1 MTCEMMGQK
10 CYVSLKMHRQLY
22 KEHLSLQ
29 KSFCALY
36 RHMSEENNSKNALN
50 WIQEKNR
57 LEATV
62 KHFKAKALQL
72 QRKLEDTNERCELLE
87 FCLLEL
93 ENQAKV
99 CVREDLVDKSVGTE
113 DQDSETWEKNI
124 LNSCHDCSHSSQKI
138 MNSDVAEYYVKEAL
152 VKAEMESENY
162 REELEETQKKLSN
175 LTEQLDNVLK
185 YNCKLGVGMDYVI
198 ATVNELQSLM
208 EWTAEK
214 KEMKT
219 DSTVI
224 LQKLQQLER
233 IQKDL
238 EKTASESELIRSR
251 AQQERAL
258 SVSEAGTTQENEC
271 DNKPEDAK
279 TTEMCDTS
287 VQEDQMAILDD
298 CVKKI
303 ESLSSSKSVKLLDPK
318 SDDAKNDLLIDLN
331 TPEPVEVK
339 PECTSAVDATSSKR
353 KSTSEDSNDSLGP
366 NISEDEGLGDESRR
380 GDSTGPSSFIEIQ
393 DTLSDIAR
401 LNTELT
407 SPSSNEIIITDPEG
421 HDKPKVWPTD
431 LKGETDSLDICL
443 CAIGNLR
450 ESLRAKENEL
460 LKLSGIQNDQK
471 QIAALQ
477 DVIIN
482 LHKESASLKSELDKT
497 KKENSNLKEQVLEL
511 EEAENDARLQA
522 QKLGEKL
529 VFLQEKDTHFQAKL
543 CETKQALEKC
553 LQELTFKESEERELR
568 SQLKY
573 MEELVHKYEDQIRT
587 MEIVELALRKKLI
600 EEEDELQAAERSIA
614 QCKSPTFERGTQMYD
629 VPSSRSPFHEFENSP
644 NKSKTP
650 SETFSVLSNTK
661 KNVDICVQ
669 FPDEDII
676 QKQCSDTSVQTEA
689 TIFDTLATQIV
700 CEKTNELIEQN
711 VKAAISPKRGSEEAN
726 QSTTSKPPADC
737 PIQNEL
743 LKRLHQLV
751 EEDAHLQQQLHYV
764 DQINLTLWKKLHNLE
779 FHIGECKK
787 KNMSEDGASDSC
799 IDSECDF
806 LSSRP
811 VSREQMCEE
820 SSSPTKCASPCSNR
834 GIIACLDQSEQEIK
848 ERLSKLEQINA
859 AFEKELE
866 LREKLYTE
874 KEKKYGEWVQT
885 EQRFI
890 GDLKR
895 LSDERDSLKSQVE
908 KLQKEKEELSERV
921 VELQSE
927 MEKAQER
934 HRLETDKI
942 KEEQQEITS
951 QLQQKVDQLLAKEK
965 EHLKQITNLKLER
978 SKNSDKSESDKLKS
992 SYVELQLEL
1001 SRTRDEMRKK
1011 EEGFR
1016 IRLDEARSKHCMEE
1030 ARLVSEL
1037 EMLRNKNL
1045 NYDEMINSFQ
1055 LRQNELMGIVKQKE
1069 EALEQAREEYK
1080 KNMEITEEEH
1090 RAIEA
1095 ELKSQLRQMEEETS
1109 VATRALTE
1117 ERVRLEKEL
1126 QENIDDLRCKEEV
1139 YKARIS
1145 ELENNVTHLHEE
1157 LHRITGDLDSGFGSD
1172 IGNDGISNFRR
1183 EKLLNQLR
1191 ELRDREAEL
1200 REKLDEMEQKEA
1212 AYRETLE
1219 HADRIVA
1226 SVEQGYKN
1234 KIEELEISEKNLK
1247 QRVGHLEEVESRL
1260 RGALHKERR
1269 SSDGRKP
1276 DDLVVELLEA
1286 EARENGLKEKVE
1298 TLEQMQRNSI
1308 NKVKDLEK
1316 IREKLETELNDKEEL
1331 ASNLKKT
1338 QQELE
1343 TARKSLT
1350 KLKKSESDLKN
1361 SLQQTE
1367 NILST
1372 TESQMKN
1379 KIRTIEEE
1387 KKALEETI
1395 DELRVQVRDLKRKLE
1410 KLSYEQEEKRI
1421 SAAIPNQTVARAEVP
1436 TTSDA
1441 DEPDYV
1447 DVDECFPEPQV
1458 VAKSCTMP
1466 GINNLNKAPS
1476 TNSSNPSRAY
1486 ESPKTTQVLK
1496 DNTSIQQS
1504 SIPNSTDS
1512 YDSARQNLED
1522 CMLRAM
1528 AAMKNEM
1535 EKKKSNR
1542 ELNANRMKQL
1552 LSNSSDSPS
1561 VSQKV
1566 SVEQPDDDEN
1576 DYDEVLPR
1584 PTNLRVVQQVGSDT
1598 LLIGW
1603 NYVNPS
1609 LLEGF
1614 EVYVDG
1620 TLHETVYTPDR
1631 TKALISGLNLKRPL
1645 RLSINALSKYG
1656 QMSEPTVL
1664 DLPPQDGNN
1673 GPKNIVQCGQ
1683 INEKEKNG
1691 DDDEEEDDS
1700 MYEEVY
1706 GHKRPY
1712 SMEW

>member
-36 RHMSEENNSKNALN
+36 RHMSQENNSKNALN

-99 CVREDLVDKSVGTE
+99 CVREDLADKSVSTE
-113 DQDSETWEKNI
+113 DQDSETWERNI
-124 LNSCHDCSHSSQKI
+124 LNNCHDCNHSSQKI

-162 REELEETQKKLSN
+162 RTELQETQKKLSN

-219 DSTVI
+219 DSNVI

-238 EKTASESELIRSR
+238 EKTATESELIRSR

-258 SVSEAGTTQENEC
+258 SVSEEETTQDNEHEDIPENVE
-271 DNKPEDAK
+271 
-279 TTEMCDTS
+279 TMEMCDTS

-303 ESLSSSKSVKLLDPK
+303 ESLSSAKSVKLLDPK
-318 SDDAKNDLLIDLN
+318 SDDAKNVLLIDLH

-339 PECTSAVDATSSKR
+339 PESTSTVEATCSKR

-393 DTLSDIAR
+393 DTLSEIAR
-401 LNTELT
+401 LSTDVP

-431 LKGETDSLDICL
+431 LKGQTDSLDICL

-460 LKLSGIQNDQK
+460 LKLSAIQNDQK

-482 LHKESASLKSELDKT
+482 LHKESANLKSELDKT

-629 VPSSRSPFHEFENSP
+629 APSINSNFHEIVRSPSKSRLHVSAEN
-644 NKSKTP
+644 KT
-650 SETFSVLSNTK
+650 ENEILSTHANTK

-669 FPDEDII
+669 VPDV
-676 QKQCSDTSVQTEA
+676 QKLFSDCSIQTEA

-711 VKAAISPKRGSEEAN
+711 VKTAASPSGRSEESN
-726 QSTTSKPPADC
+726 QSTTMKTPTDC

-806 LSSRP
+806 MSSRP
-811 VSREQMCEE
+811 VSREQMSEE
-820 SSSPTKCASPCSNR
+820 STTPTKCASPCSNR

-895 LSDERDSLKSQVE
+895 LSDERDSLKIQVE
-908 KLQKEKEELSERV
+908 KLQKEKEELSARV
-921 VELQSE
+921 LELQSE
-927 MEKAQER
+927 MDKAQER
-934 HRLETDKI
+934 HRLETAQI
-942 KEEQQEITS
+942 KQEQQETIS

-1001 SRTRDEMRKK
+1001 SRTRDVMRKK
-1011 EEGFR
+1011 EEEFR

-1037 EMLRNKNL
+1037 EMLRNKNS
-1045 NYDEMINSFQ
+1045 NYDEMINNFQ
-1055 LRQNELMGIVKQKE
+1055 LRQNELMDIVKQKE

-1126 QENIDDLRCKEEV
+1126 QENIDDLRCKEEI

-1234 KIEELEISEKNLK
+1234 KIEELEISERNLK

-1298 TLEQMQRNSI
+1298 ALEQMQRNST

-1316 IREKLETELNDKEEL
+1316 IREKLESELSDKEEL

-1350 KLKKSESDLKN
+1350 KLKKSENDLRN

-1367 NILST
+1367 NILAT

-1395 DELRVQVRDLKRKLE
+1395 DELRAQVRDLKRKLE

-1421 SAAIPNQTVARAEVP
+1421 SATIPNQTVARTEVP

-1458 VAKSCTMP
+1458 VAKPCSMP
-1466 GINNLNKAPS
+1466 GINNQNKALS
-1476 TNSSNPSRAY
+1476 MNSSNLSRAH
-1486 ESPKTTQVLK
+1486 ESPKTTQIIK
-1496 DNTSIQQS
+1496 DNTTAQS
-1504 SIPNSTDS
+1504 SIPNSVDS

-1535 EKKKSNR
+1535 EKKKLNR

-1552 LSNSSDSPS
+1552 LSNSSDTPS

-1566 SVEQPDDDEN
+1566 SVEQPEDDEN

-1645 RLSINALSKYG
+1645 RLSISALSKYG

-1664 DLPPQDGNN
+1664 DLPPQNGNN
-1673 GPKNIVQCGQ
+1673 GFYLHVRIFSSLLVFLRLLLKLECI
-1683 INEKEKNG
+1683 
-1691 DDDEEEDDS
+1691 
-1700 MYEEVY
+1700 
-1706 GHKRPY
+1706 
-1712 SMEW
+1712 

>member
-1 MTCEMMGQK
+1 MGQK

-36 RHMSEENNSKNALN
+36 RHISEENNSKSALN

-99 CVREDLVDKSVGTE
+99 CVREDLIDKSVGTE
-113 DQDSETWEKNI
+113 DQDSETWERNI
-124 LNSCHDCSHSSQKI
+124 LNNCHDCSHSSQKI

-162 REELEETQKKLSN
+162 RAELEDTQKKLSN

-214 KEMKT
+214 KEMKA

-238 EKTASESELIRSR
+238 EKTATESELIRSR

-258 SVSEAGTTQENEC
+258 SVSEAGTTQENERE
-271 DNKPEDAK
+271 DKPEDAE

-287 VQEDQMAILDD
+287 LEEDQMAILDD

-303 ESLSSSKSVKLLDPK
+303 ESLSSGKSVKLLDPK
-318 SDDAKNDLLIDLN
+318 SDDAKNVLLIDLH

-339 PECTSAVDATSSKR
+339 PESTSAVHATCSKR

-401 LNTELT
+401 LSTEVP

-431 LKGETDSLDICL
+431 LKGQTDSLDICL

-460 LKLSGIQNDQK
+460 LKLSAIQNDQK

-497 KKENSNLKEQVLEL
+497 KKENSILKEQVLEL

-573 MEELVHKYEDQIRT
+573 MEELVHKYEDQVRT

-629 VPSSRSPFHEFENSP
+629 VPSSKSHFHEIVNSP
-644 NKSKTP
+644 NKSRSP
-650 SETFSVLSNTK
+650 SEILSVHANTK
-661 KNVDICVQ
+661 KNIDICVQ
-669 FPDEDII
+669 VPDEDIV
-676 QKQCSDTSVQTEA
+676 QKQCSDSSVQTEA
-689 TIFDTLATQIV
+689 TIFATLATQIV
-700 CEKTNELIEQN
+700 CEKTNELIEKN
-711 VKAAISPKRGSEEAN
+711 VKAATAPNGGSEEAN
-726 QSTTSKPPADC
+726 QSTTPKPPDC

-820 SSSPTKCASPCSNR
+820 SSTPTKCASPCSNR

-895 LSDERDSLKSQVE
+895 LSDERDSLKTQVE
-908 KLQKEKEELSERV
+908 NLQKEKEELSARV

-927 MEKAQER
+927 MDKAQER
-934 HRLETDKI
+934 HRLETAKI
-942 KEEQQEITS
+942 KEEQHEITS

-1011 EEGFR
+1011 EEEFR

-1037 EMLRNKNL
+1037 EMLRNKNS
-1045 NYDEMINSFQ
+1045 NCDEMINSFQ
-1055 LRQNELMGIVKQKE
+1055 LRQNELMDIVKQKE

-1234 KIEELEISEKNLK
+1234 KIEELEISERNLK

-1286 EARENGLKEKVE
+1286 EARENGLKEKLE
-1298 TLEQMQRNSI
+1298 ALEQMQRNSM

-1316 IREKLETELNDKEEL
+1316 IREKLESELNDKEEL

-1343 TARKSLT
+1343 TGRKSLT

-1367 NILST
+1367 NILAT

-1395 DELRVQVRDLKRKLE
+1395 DELRVQVRDLKRKME

-1421 SAAIPNQTVARAEVP
+1421 SAAIPNQTVVRAEVP

-1486 ESPKTTQVLK
+1486 ESPKTTQILK
-1496 DNTSIQQS
+1496 DNTTVQS

-1535 EKKKSNR
+1535 EK
-1542 ELNANRMKQL
+1542 
-1552 LSNSSDSPS
+1552 
-1561 VSQKV
+1561 KV

-1645 RLSINALSKYG
+1645 RLSISALSKYG

-1673 GPKNIVQCGQ
+1673 GFYLH
-1683 INEKEKNG
+1683 G
-1691 DDDEEEDDS
+1691 DDDDEDDS
-1700 MYEEVY
+1700 MYDEVY

>member
-1 MTCEMMGQK
+1 
-10 CYVSLKMHRQLY
+10 
-22 KEHLSLQ
+22 
-29 KSFCALY
+29 
-36 RHMSEENNSKNALN
+36 
-50 WIQEKNR
+50 
-57 LEATV
+57 
-62 KHFKAKALQL
+62 
-72 QRKLEDTNERCELLE
+72 
-87 FCLLEL
+87 
-93 ENQAKV
+93 
-99 CVREDLVDKSVGTE
+99 
-113 DQDSETWEKNI
+113 
-124 LNSCHDCSHSSQKI
+124 
-138 MNSDVAEYYVKEAL
+138 MNSDVAEFYVKEAL
-152 VKAEMESENY
+152 LKAEMESENY
-162 REELEETQKKLSN
+162 RAELEETQKKLTN
-175 LTEQLDNVLK
+175 LTEQLDNVLRC
-185 YNCKLGVGMDYVI
+185 NCKLGVGMDYVI

-208 EWTAEK
+208 EWTTEK
-214 KEMKT
+214 KEMKA

-224 LQKLQQLER
+224 FQKLQQLER

-238 EKTASESELIRSR
+238 EKTASESEQIRFR
-251 AQQERAL
+251 AEQERSL
-258 SVSEAGTTQENEC
+258 SLSDSGTTEENGSE
-271 DNKPEDAK
+271 NQTEVAK
-279 TTEMCDTS
+279 TKDLCDTS
-287 VQEDQMAILDD
+287 AQEDQMAILDD

-303 ESLSSSKSVKLLDPK
+303 ESLSSSSKALQSTNSKEDE
-318 SDDAKNDLLIDLN
+318 SKNVLLIDLHA
-331 TPEPVEVK
+331 PDPVDVK
-339 PECTSAVDATSSKR
+339 IDSAPAAETECSKKKSASD
-353 KSTSEDSNDSLGP
+353 DSVDSLGP
-366 NISEDEGLGDESRR
+366 NISEDEGLGEESRR

-393 DTLSDIAR
+393 DTLSTISR
-401 LNTELT
+401 LSTEIQ
-407 SPSSNEIIITDPEG
+407 SPSSSEIIITDPEG
-421 HDKPKVWPTD
+421 HEKTKQWAIGA
-431 LKGETDSLDICL
+431 KEQTDSLDICL

-450 ESLRAKENEL
+450 DSLRAKENEL
-460 LKLSGIQNDQK
+460 LKLSAIQNDQK
-471 QIAALQ
+471 QIADLQ
-477 DVIIN
+477 EVIIN
-482 LHKESASLKSELDKT
+482 LHKDAGNLKSELDKT
-497 KKENSNLKEQVLEL
+497 NKENANLKEQVLEL

-553 LQELTFKESEERELR
+553 LEELNVKESEHRDLR

-600 EEEDELQAAERSIA
+600 EEEDELRAAERA
-614 QCKSPTFERGTQMYD
+614 MTQCKSPTFERGTQMYD
-629 VPSSRSPFHEFENSP
+629 LLTSKSHFNDDEASITNNKILPSAAA
-644 NKSKTP
+644 NKS
-650 SETFSVLSNTK
+650 SSASNLK
-661 KNVDICVQ
+661 KSVDICVQ
-669 FPDEDII
+669 VPDENVI
-676 QKQCSDTSVQTEA
+676 QTLHADCSVQTES
-689 TIFDTLATQIV
+689 ILFDALASQIV
-700 CEKTNELIEQN
+700 CEKTSELIEQN
-711 VKAAISPKRGSEEAN
+711 SKTTVTANEGSKKPSL
-726 QSTTSKPPADC
+726 STTPSIDC

-787 KNMSEDGASDSC
+787 KNMSEDCASDSC

-820 SSSPTKCASPCSNR
+820 STTNSKCASPISNR

-874 KEKKYGEWVQT
+874 KEKKYGEWVKT

-895 LSDERDSLKSQVE
+895 LSDERDSLKTQVE
-908 KLQKEKEELSERV
+908 QLQKEKEELSSRV
-921 VELQSE
+921 LELQSE
-927 MEKAQER
+927 MERAQER
-934 HRLETDKI
+934 HQLEASKI
-942 KEEQQEITS
+942 KQEQEEMTA

-965 EHLKQITNLKLER
+965 AHLKQITNLKLER

-1001 SRTRDEMRKK
+1001 SRTRDEMRKR
-1011 EEGFR
+1011 EEEFR
-1016 IRLDEARSKHCMEE
+1016 IRLDEARSKHVMEE

-1037 EMLRNKNL
+1037 EMIRNKNSS
-1045 NYDEMINSFQ
+1045 YDEMINNFQ
-1055 LRQNELMGIVKQKE
+1055 HRQNELMDIVKQKE
-1069 EALEQAREEYK
+1069 YDLEQARQEYK
-1080 KNMEITEEEH
+1080 KNMESTEEEH
-1090 RAIEA
+1090 RAVEA

-1126 QENIDDLRCKEEV
+1126 QENIEDLRCKEEV

-1145 ELENNVTHLHEE
+1145 ELESNVTHLHEE

-1234 KIEELEISEKNLK
+1234 KIEELEISERNLK

-1286 EARENGLKEKVE
+1286 EARENGLKEKLE
-1298 TLEQMQRNSI
+1298 TLEQMQRNSM

-1316 IREKLETELNDKEEL
+1316 VREKLESELSDKEEL
-1331 ASNLKKT
+1331 SANLKKT

-1343 TARKSLT
+1343 IARKSLS
-1350 KLKKSESDLKN
+1350 KLKKSENDLKN

-1367 NILST
+1367 NILQTS
-1372 TESQMKN
+1372 ESQMKN

-1387 KKALEETI
+1387 KKALEDTI
-1395 DELRVQVRDLKRKLE
+1395 DELRAQVRDLKRRLE
-1410 KLSYEQEEKRI
+1410 KISYEQEEQRI
-1421 SAAIPNQTVARAEVP
+1421 SATIPCQTAVRSGISAS
-1436 TTSDA
+1436 SDA

-1447 DVDECFPEPQV
+1447 DVDDFPEPQV
-1458 VAKSCTMP
+1458 IAKPCAMP
-1466 GINNLNKAPS
+1466 GVNNINIAPTTISSSSSRTCDNQKMAPALN
-1476 TNSSNPSRAY
+1476 
-1486 ESPKTTQVLK
+1486 KTTQP
-1496 DNTSIQQS
+1496 S
-1504 SIPNSTDS
+1504 NSNPIDS

-1528 AAMKNEM
+1528 AAMKNDM
-1535 EKKKSNR
+1535 QK
-1542 ELNANRMKQL
+1542 
-1552 LSNSSDSPS
+1552 
-1561 VSQKV
+1561 KV
-1566 SVEQPDDDEN
+1566 SVELPEDEEN

-1584 PTNLRVVQQVGSDT
+1584 PTNVRVVQQVGSDT
-1598 LLIGW
+1598 LLVGW

-1609 LLEGF
+1609 ILEGF

-1620 TLHETVYTPDR
+1620 NLHETVYTPDR

-1645 RLSINALSKYG
+1645 QLSICALSKYG

-1664 DLPPQDGNN
+1664 DLPPQEGNN
-1673 GPKNIVQCGQ
+1673 GFYFH
-1683 INEKEKNG
+1683 G
-1691 DDDEEEDDS
+1691 DEDEDDDS
-1700 MYEEVY
+1700 MFDETMY
-1706 GHKRPY
+1706 GKQRPY
-1712 SMEW
+1712 SMEWYWTGIVLSNHNRMDFFCIMATDMLLIDTLPQLNRDSAQNIIVLHSLIQLRLEYIKLAFADKKCNPAFSSLFIIVREVTLSIIVARLRVAVAHLLETAICTICLSSWDDIFVDLFQIYKNWNLLDSTV

>member
-1 MTCEMMGQK
+1 
-10 CYVSLKMHRQLY
+10 
-22 KEHLSLQ
+22 
-29 KSFCALY
+29 
-36 RHMSEENNSKNALN
+36 
-50 WIQEKNR
+50 
-57 LEATV
+57 
-62 KHFKAKALQL
+62 
-72 QRKLEDTNERCELLE
+72 
-87 FCLLEL
+87 
-93 ENQAKV
+93 
-99 CVREDLVDKSVGTE
+99 
-113 DQDSETWEKNI
+113 
-124 LNSCHDCSHSSQKI
+124 
-138 MNSDVAEYYVKEAL
+138 
-152 VKAEMESENY
+152 
-162 REELEETQKKLSN
+162 
-175 LTEQLDNVLK
+175 
-185 YNCKLGVGMDYVI
+185 MDYVI

-208 EWTAEK
+208 EWTTEK
-214 KEMKT
+214 KEMKA
-219 DSTVI
+219 DSSVI
-224 LQKLQQLER
+224 FQKLQQLER

-238 EKTASESELIRSR
+238 EKTASESEQIRFR
-251 AQQERAL
+251 AEQERSL
-258 SVSEAGTTQENEC
+258 SISDSGTTEENGGG
-271 DNKPEDAK
+271 NQTEDAITK
-279 TTEMCDTS
+279 DICDTITHD
-287 VQEDQMAILDD
+287 DQMAILDD

-303 ESLSSSKSVKLLDPK
+303 ESLSSNSKTLQSIISKEEE
-318 SDDAKNDLLIDLN
+318 SKNLLLIDLHA
-331 TPEPVEVK
+331 PDPVEVK
-339 PECTSAVDATSSKR
+339 TDSVPAAEMGGSKK
-353 KSTSEDSNDSLGP
+353 KSTSEDSADSLGP
-366 NISEDEGLGDESRR
+366 NVSEDEGLGEESRR

-393 DTLSDIAR
+393 DTLSTISR
-401 LNTELT
+401 LSTELQ
-407 SPSSNEIIITDPEG
+407 SPSSSEIIITDPEG
-421 HDKPKVWPTD
+421 HEKTKQWANGV
-431 LKGETDSLDICL
+431 KEQTDSLDICL

-460 LKLSGIQNDQK
+460 LKLSAIQNDQK

-477 DVIIN
+477 EVIIN
-482 LHKESASLKSELDKT
+482 LHKDTRNLKSELDKT
-497 KKENSNLKEQVLEL
+497 KKENANLKEQVLEL
-511 EEAENDARLQA
+511 EEAENDARLQT

-553 LQELTFKESEERELR
+553 LGELNVKESEDRDLR

-600 EEEDELQAAERSIA
+600 EEEDELQAAERSMA

-629 VPSSRSPFHEFENSP
+629 LPSSKNHFNDEEGPLIKNKILPSVSADKSLNFENS
-644 NKSKTP
+644 
-650 SETFSVLSNTK
+650 
-661 KNVDICVQ
+661 VDVCVQ
-669 FPDEDII
+669 VPDEDVI
-676 QKQCSDTSVQTEA
+676 QTLHTDCSVQTES
-689 TIFDTLATQIV
+689 TLLDTLAV
-700 CEKTNELIEQN
+700 CEKTTEFIEQN
-711 VKAAISPKRGSEEAN
+711 SKTTVTPIEGSKK
-726 QSTTSKPPADC
+726 STLSATPSIDC

-743 LKRLHQLV
+743 LRRLHHLV

-787 KNMSEDGASDSC
+787 KNMSEDCASDSC

-806 LSSRP
+806 SSSRP
-811 VSREQMCEE
+811 VSREQMCDE
-820 SSSPTKCASPCSNR
+820 STTNSKCASPISNR

-848 ERLSKLEQINA
+848 DRLSKLEQINA

-895 LSDERDSLKSQVE
+895 LSDERDSLKTQVE
-908 KLQKEKEELSERV
+908 QLQREKEELSSRV
-921 VELQSE
+921 LELQSE
-927 MEKAQER
+927 MEEAQEK
-934 HRLETDKI
+934 HRLEASKI
-942 KEEQQEITS
+942 KQEQEEMTA

-965 EHLKQITNLKLER
+965 AHLKQITNLKLER
-978 SKNSDKSESDKLKS
+978 SKNSDKTESDKLKS

-1001 SRTRDEMRKK
+1001 SRTRDEMRKR
-1011 EEGFR
+1011 EEEFR
-1016 IRLDEARSKHCMEE
+1016 IRLDEARSKHVLEE

-1037 EMLRNKNL
+1037 EMLRNKNS
-1045 NYDEMINSFQ
+1045 NCDEMISNFQ
-1055 LRQNELMGIVKQKE
+1055 LRHNELMDIVKQKE
-1069 EALEQAREEYK
+1069 YDLEQARKDYK
-1080 KNMEITEEEH
+1080 KNMENTEEEH
-1090 RAIEA
+1090 RAVEA

-1145 ELENNVTHLHEE
+1145 ELESNVTHLHEE

-1172 IGNDGISNFRR
+1172 ISNDGISNFRR

-1286 EARENGLKEKVE
+1286 EARENGLKEKLE
-1298 TLEQMQRNSI
+1298 TLEQMQRSSM

-1316 IREKLETELNDKEEL
+1316 IREKLEAEVGDKEEL
-1331 ASNLKKT
+1331 SANLKKT

-1343 TARKSLT
+1343 TARKTLS
-1350 KLKKSESDLKN
+1350 KLKKSENELKG

-1367 NILST
+1367 NILQT

-1387 KKALEETI
+1387 KKALEDTI
-1395 DELRVQVRDLKRKLE
+1395 NELRAQVRDLKRKLE
-1410 KLSYEQEEKRI
+1410 KISYEQEEQRMSATIPSPTAVRSGI
-1421 SAAIPNQTVARAEVP
+1421 SAS
-1436 TTSDA
+1436 SDA

-1447 DVDECFPEPQV
+1447 DVDDFPESQV
-1458 VAKSCTMP
+1458 IAKPYAMP
-1466 GINNLNKAPS
+1466 GISSIKVAPT
-1476 TNSSNPSRAY
+1476 TNSSSSSRTCDNQKM
-1486 ESPKTTQVLK
+1486 SPVLNNTTQP
-1496 DNTSIQQS
+1496 SIS
-1504 SIPNSTDS
+1504 NPIDS

-1528 AAMKNEM
+1528 AAMKNDM
-1535 EKKKSNR
+1535 QKKKLTR
-1542 ELNANRMKQL
+1542 EQNANRMKQL
-1552 LSNSSDSPS
+1552 LSNSSDQAS

-1566 SVEQPDDDEN
+1566 SVADPEDEEN

-1598 LLIGW
+1598 LLVGW

-1609 LLEGF
+1609 ILEGF

-1620 TLHETVYTPDR
+1620 NLHETVYTPDR

-1645 RLSINALSKYG
+1645 QLSICALSKYG

-1664 DLPPQDGNN
+1664 DLPPQEGNN
-1673 GPKNIVQCGQ
+1673 GFYFHG
-1683 INEKEKNG
+1683 
-1691 DDDEEEDDS
+1691 DDEEDDDS
-1700 MYEEVY
+1700 LYDESMY
-1706 GHKRPY
+1706 GKQRPY